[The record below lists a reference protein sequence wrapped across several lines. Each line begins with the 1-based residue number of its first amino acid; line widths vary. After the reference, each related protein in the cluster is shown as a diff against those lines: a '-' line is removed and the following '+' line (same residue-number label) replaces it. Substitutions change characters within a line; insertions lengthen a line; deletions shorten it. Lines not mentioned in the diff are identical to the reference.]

1 MNHFYVFLIQYDNF
15 NIFTMKTNYSL
26 KFAALLMVCC
36 MIFGCKPEDTTEK
49 LGTIYGTVTD
59 FASGDPINNVNVR
72 LNPRGETTLTGM
84 DGTFEFVDLP
94 KGSYSLSLSKNG
106 YVNLDDDY
114 VIKIESGNAVQ
125 RAIQLQ
131 KLHFSLEIVDND
143 GNAITILDFG
153 IEEGV
158 TQKTFNISNNGNMTL
173 DFTITENA
181 DWIDEVNPSTGR
193 INIGDAQA
201 VTVRIKRELL
211 SDGENN
217 SGLVITTPNLGGVEV
232 AVKAT
237 KPVLPSVTTNDIINV
252 TPNSAECGGS
262 VTANGGMAVTSRGV
276 CYSKTTNPTVSDL
289 LINSGTG
296 TGTFICSLTGLDEN
310 TTYYVRAYATNSVGT
325 AYGIQKSFKTNGGP
339 TATTGSVTSVT
350 SHSAICSG
358 NVTADGGSSVTS
370 RGICWSTAPNPTINS
385 NSETNGYGLGSFSC
399 EMNNLQN
406 NTTYYVR
413 AWARNSNGVSYGAER
428 TFKTEI
434 LPTFQYGGYTYYVA
448 PDPGSNSLT
457 WNSANSYCVGL
468 TVLGISGWRLPT
480 SDELLQMYADRS
492 KIGGFPSGAYCYWS
506 STPSSN
512 GHYMVN
518 FEYGSIYDVWDGDT
532 QNNRVRPIRRK
543 N

>member
-1 MNHFYVFLIQYDNF
+1 
-15 NIFTMKTNYSL
+15 MKTKQL
-26 KFAALLMVCC
+26 IKIAALMMVCC
-36 MIFGCKPEDTTEK
+36 MIYGCTPEDTTEK

-59 FASGDPINNVNVR
+59 FASGDPISNANVR

-94 KGSYSLSLSKNG
+94 NGSYSLSLSKNG
-106 YVNLDDDY
+106 YVDLDDDY

-131 KLHFSLEIVDND
+131 KLHYSLEIVDND

-181 DWIDEVNPSTGR
+181 NWIDEVNPSTGR

-201 VTVRIKRELL
+201 VTVRIKRDLL
-211 SDGENN
+211 TDGENN
-217 SGLVITTPNLGGVEV
+217 SSLVITTPNLGGVEV

-237 KPVLPSVTTNDIINV
+237 KPVLPSVTTNDVTDV
-252 TPNSAECGGS
+252 TPNSAKCGGN
-262 VTANGGMAVTSRGV
+262 VTANGGVAVTSRGV
-276 CYSKTTNPTVSDL
+276 CYSKTTNPTISDL

-296 TGTFICSLTGLDEN
+296 TGTFTCSLTGLDEN

-325 AYGIQKSFKTNGGP
+325 AYGIQKSFQTNGGP
-339 TATTGSVTSVT
+339 TVTTGNVTSIT

-370 RGICWSTAPNPTINS
+370 RGICWSTALNPTINS
-385 NSETNGYGLGSFSC
+385 SSVTNGSGLGSYSC
-399 EMNNLQN
+399 EMTNLQN
-406 NTTYYVR
+406 NITYYVR
-413 AWARNSNGVSYGAER
+413 AWARNTNGVSYGAER
-428 TFKTEI
+428 TFKTEL

-448 PDPGSNSLT
+448 PTQNKMT
-457 WNSANSYCVGL
+457 WNDANLYCSGL
-468 TVLGISGWRLPT
+468 TISGLSGWRLPT
-480 SDELLQMYADRS
+480 KNELAQMCHES
-492 KIGGFPSGAYCYWS
+492 NSIGGFDQGYVNSQYWS
-506 STPSSN
+506 GTMNTTN
-512 GHYMVN
+512 GKYYYQDFDN
-518 FEYGSIYDVWDGDT
+518 CRVWDAYGDS
-532 QNNRVRPIRRK
+532 RFYFRPIRRK

>member
-1 MNHFYVFLIQYDNF
+1 
-15 NIFTMKTNYSL
+15 MKTIRLIRLAASL
-26 KFAALLMVCC
+26 MICC
-36 MIFGCKPEDTTEK
+36 MFFGCSPEDETEK

-59 FASGDPINNVNVR
+59 FASGEPISNANVR

-94 KGSYSLSLSKNG
+94 AGSYSLSLSKNG
-106 YVNLDDDY
+106 YVDLDDDY
-114 VIKIESGNAVQ
+114 VIEIENGSNVQ
-125 RAIQLQ
+125 RSVQLQ
-131 KLHFSLEIVDND
+131 KLHYSLQIVDND
-143 GNAITILDFG
+143 GHAISVLDFG

-158 TQKTFNISNNGNMTL
+158 TQKTFSIANDGNMTL

-193 INIGDAQA
+193 ININDVQA

-217 SGLVITTPNLGGVEV
+217 SGLVITTPNLGGIEV

-237 KPVLPSVTTNDIINV
+237 KPVLPSVTTNDVTDV
-252 TPNSAECGGS
+252 TPNSAKCGGNVS
-262 VTANGGMAVTSRGV
+262 SNGGVAVTSRGV
-276 CYSKTTNPTVSDL
+276 CYSKTSNPTISDL
-289 LINSGTG
+289 LVNGGTG
-296 TGTFICSLTGLDEN
+296 TGTFTCSLTGLDEN

-339 TATTGSVTSVT
+339 TVTTGNVTSIT

-385 NSETNGYGLGSFSC
+385 SSVTNGSGLGSYSC
-399 EMNNLQN
+399 EMTNLHN

-413 AWARNSNGVSYGAER
+413 AWARNSNSVSYGAER
-428 TFKTEI
+428 TFKTEL

-448 PDPGSNSLT
+448 PDPGNYML
-457 WNSANSYCVGL
+457 WNDANSYCNNLTIYGL
-468 TVLGISGWRLPT
+468 SGWRLPT
-480 SDELLQMYADRS
+480 KDELVQMYAERYS
-492 KIGGFPSGAYCYWS
+492 IGGFNTSTWNNESYYWS
-506 STPSSN
+506 STVSPNNYHYFVQFYN
-512 GHYMVN
+512 GEVDYYRPGYM
-518 FEYGSIYDVWDGDT
+518 YQYDEA
-532 QNNRVRPIRRK
+532 RVRPIRRK